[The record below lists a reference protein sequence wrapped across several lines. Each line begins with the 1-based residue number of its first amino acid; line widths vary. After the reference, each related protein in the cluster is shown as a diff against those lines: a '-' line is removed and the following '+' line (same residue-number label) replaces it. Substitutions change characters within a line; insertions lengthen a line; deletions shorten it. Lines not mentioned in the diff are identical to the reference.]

1 MVLRRQNQ
9 ALKHSAGSDHKVK
22 FYTGLPNYQVLM
34 AFLTYLKRSS
44 SEVLDMEP
52 HATLGRPRALQLQ
65 DEFLAVL
72 MRMRLGLLSER
83 PSLVGSKIAV
93 Q

>member
-1 MVLRRQNQ
+1 
-9 ALKHSAGSDHKVK
+9 
-22 FYTGLPNYQVLM
+22 
-34 AFLTYLKRSS
+34 
-44 SEVLDMEP
+44 MEP